1 MTTDPSIT
9 TPDSRPVIYDN
20 HGRPITY
27 LRLAVTDRCNLR
39 CFYCMPEEGIKY
51 LHKSKL
57 LSYEEMLRIVGVLA
71 ELGVH
76 KVRITGGEPFVRNNL
91 VDFLYRLADIQGID
105 ELNITTN
112 GVLTGQYLK
121 QMKEIGI
128 RSVNLSLDTLVAT
141 KFNTITLRNQFEKV
155 IDNLHLL
162 LNNDFKVKV
171 NVVLMKGFNENEIVD
186 FVKLTQFLP
195 ISVRFIEFM
204 PFAGNEWDRSK
215 MVSQNEILSKVETCF
230 TSDKIQKLEDEKN
243 FTARTYKI
251 KGFQGDFG
259 IISSI
264 TNPFCDSCNRIRL
277 TANGKIK
284 NCLFSNSETDL
295 LTAFR
300 NGESITNLIAQSVQN
315 KKKVRAGME
324 TFSEINDPSLHFDN
338 RSMIAIGG

>member
-1 MTTDPSIT
+1 MTPSKTILTD
-9 TPDSRPVIYDN
+9 DF
-20 HGRPITY
+20 GRKHNY
-27 LRLAVTDRCNLR
+27 LRISLLEKCNLR
-39 CFYCMPEEGIKY
+39 CTYCMPADGIALSPKASLMTAEEIFAIARTFV
-51 LHKSKL
+51 
-57 LSYEEMLRIVGVLA
+57 ENGVDKIRL
-71 ELGVH
+71 
-76 KVRITGGEPFVRNNL
+76 TGGEPLLRK
-91 VDFLYRLADIQGID
+91 DFPEIVSKLSAL
-105 ELNITTN
+105 EVSLSITTN
-112 GVLTGQYLK
+112 GILIDRHIEVLK
-121 QMKEIGI
+121 QAGI
-128 RSVNLSLDTLVAT
+128 KKINLSLDTLVAS
-141 KFNTITLRNQFEKV
+141 KFHSITLRNQFEKV
-155 IDNLHLL
+155 VDNLHLL
-162 LNNDFKVKV
+162 LNHDFQVKV
-171 NVVLMKGFNENEIVD
+171 NVVLMKGFNDTEIVD
-186 FVKLTQFLP
+186 FINLTESLP

-215 MVSQNEILSKVETCF
+215 MVSQNEILSQVGICF

-300 NGESITNLIAQSVQN
+300 NGESITELISTSVKN
-315 KKKVRAGME
+315 KKKVRAGMV
-324 TFSEINDPSLHFDN
+324 TISEMDDPALHFDN